1 MLVRKSLGFAAL
13 LLAACSSFESG
24 EKVAWS
30 ALIIE
35 RVELELIDD
44 QKYELYRFGKE
55 GTVSATVGLRN
66 GPLVAP
72 LFYWRVE
79 GDHLIISENPQTKT
93 FADLYEP
100 RKDGDVLFVKRG
112 LGGKSKFR
120 VTKRDA

>member
-1 MLVRKSLGFAAL
+1 MHIRKPIVLIAVV
-13 LLAACSSFESG
+13 LAACSSDESG
-24 EKVAWS
+24 KEASWS
-30 ALIIE
+30 ALNME
-35 RVELELIDD
+35 RLQLELIDD
-44 QKYELYRFGKE
+44 QKYELYSFGKE

-66 GPLVAP
+66 GPLIAP

-79 GDHLIISENPQTKT
+79 GDHLIISENPQSKT

-120 VTKRDA
+120 IPKRDA

>member
-1 MLVRKSLGFAAL
+1 MHIRTSLVLTAFM
-13 LLAACSSFESG
+13 LAACGSHESG
-24 EKVAWS
+24 KEVSWS
-30 ALIIE
+30 ALDIE
-35 RVELELIDD
+35 RLQLELIDD
-44 QKYELYRFGKE
+44 EKYELYSFGKE

-66 GPLVAP
+66 GPLTAP

-79 GDHLIISENPQTKT
+79 DNHLIISENPQSKT

-120 VTKRDA
+120 ITKRDA